1 LLELTPK
8 INERRWKPSF
18 ETEIFDRWEKN
29 GLYIFDVEKGG
40 QSFVIDTPPPYPSGR
55 PWHIGAASHYSQIDM
70 IARTARMMGRNVLFP
85 IGIDRNGLPVELYTE
100 KKYKVRM
107 ATTPREKFI
116 DLCKTA
122 LDDLEAEMI
131 AVMKRMGMSGNFQ
144 KYYRTDSEDYRK
156 LTQSTFIKLWHQGLI
171 YQSKRPNNY
180 CFVCRT
186 TIADAEVEYEELP
199 SKLVYIKFG
208 IKDEG
213 SNEIIIATTR
223 PELMGSCKAVLV
235 NDKDDRYT
243 RYHNL
248 SAISPIFNKEI
259 KIIPHPRAKADF
271 GSGAVM
277 ICSYGDYTD
286 VQLFRELGL
295 EEVIAID
302 LNGRMTANAG
312 PYEGMRVRE
321 AREKIITDLE
331 SQGLIIKVED
341 LLHRTPICERSE
353 TPIEIIPMDEYYL
366 KQLEFRDQL
375 YKEAESLAFHPEE
388 HRRRLLDWISSI
400 SIDWPISRRRY
411 YATEVPVWYCKSC
424 GAPHVPDPGHYYR
437 PWKEDPPFSSCS
449 QCGKTDFVGDERT
462 LDTWMDSSISPLY
475 ITGYMSDEKFFA
487 KTYPVTLRP
496 QAKDIVRTWLHYT
509 ILRCYQLTG
518 KAPFG
523 HAWIMGHGVDK
534 NGKKIRKRD
543 GNAIDPAPI
552 LEKYGADVFRL
563 WAASESSLGSDF
575 RVSEDKISGVGK
587 FLTKLWNLARF
598 ISSFPIED
606 ANELILDTDK
616 WILDELSD
624 MVKESSKG
632 YDDFNFFIPS
642 NRVREFVWNTFASQ
656 YLEMVKQ
663 RAYGV
668 GFSDDEIRSARSTLH
683 LCLKTCLLLLAPIT
697 PFITERIWNEIYSKE
712 SIHLQRL
719 PKPVWDYGLRE
730 YSVKISNFNSETWN
744 AKRTKGLSLKDPISV
759 SVPDELMMFERDL
772 VAMHNLRKNQT

>member
-1 LLELTPK
+1 MELTPK

-18 ETEIFDRWEKN
+18 ETEILNRWEKN
-29 GLYIFDVEKGG
+29 GLYSFDLKKAGRP
-40 QSFVIDTPPPYPSGR
+40 FVIDTPPPYPSGS
-55 PWHIGAASHYSQIDM
+55 PWHIGAAAHYSQIDM
-70 IARTARMMGRNVLFP
+70 IARTARMMGYNVLFP

-100 KKYKVRM
+100 KKYNVRM
-107 ATTPREKFI
+107 ATTSREKFI

-122 LDDLEAEMI
+122 LDDLEDEMI
-131 AVMKRMGMSGNFQ
+131 AIMKRMGMSGNFQ

-186 TIADAEVEYEELP
+186 TIADAEVVYEELP
-199 SKLVYIKFG
+199 SKLVYIKFR
-208 IKDEG
+208 IRDSG

-223 PELMGSCKAVLV
+223 PELIGSCKAVLV
-235 NDKDDRYT
+235 NDKDERYT

-248 SAISPIFNKEI
+248 SVTSPIFDKAI

-302 LNGRMTANAG
+302 LNGRMTGNAG
-312 PYEGMRVRE
+312 PYQGMKVRE
-321 AREKIITDLE
+321 AREKIIADLE
-331 SQGLIIKVED
+331 SQGFITKVED
-341 LLHRTPICERSE
+341 LPHRTPICERSR

-375 YKEAESLAFHPEE
+375 SKEAESLAFHPEE

-424 GAPHVPDPGHYYR
+424 GTPHVPEPGRYYR
-437 PWKEDPPFSSCS
+437 PWKEDPPFSHCN
-449 QCGKTDFVGDERT
+449 QCGKSDFLGDERT
-462 LDTWMDSSISPLY
+462 FDTWMDSSISPLF
-475 ITGYMSDEKFFA
+475 ITGYMNDENFFA

-496 QAKDIVRTWLHYT
+496 QSKDIIRTWLHYT

-518 KAPFG
+518 KTPFT
-523 HAWIMGHGVDK
+523 HAWIMGYGVDEK
-534 NGKKIRKRD
+534 GEKMSKSK
-543 GNAIDPAPI
+543 GNVIDPFPI
-552 LEKYGADVFRL
+552 LEKSGDDMFRL

-575 RVSEDKISGVGK
+575 RVSESKISGVGK
-587 FLTKLWNLARF
+587 FLTKLWNIARF

-606 ANELILDTDK
+606 EVNLIQDTDK
-616 WILDELSD
+616 WILDELSEVVRD
-624 MVKESSKG
+624 SSRG

-642 NRVREFVWNTFASQ
+642 NRIREFVWNTFASQ
-656 YLEMVKQ
+656 YVEMVKQ
-663 RAYGV
+663 RAYGA
-668 GFSDDEIRSARSTLH
+668 GFNDDEIRSARSTLH

-697 PFITERIWNEIYSKE
+697 PFITERIWNEIYSEE

-719 PKPVWDYGLRE
+719 PKPIWDYGLRE
-730 YSVKISNFNSETWN
+730 YSAKISIFNSETWN

-772 VAMHNLRKNQT
+772 SAMHNLQKNQT